1 MSVRAFREVFEKGL
15 EEDRFAQNN
24 LGCPLTIFYRYPL
37 CLILSI
43 VDNFTYAPVPWG
55 SLLLT
60 KVCS

>member
-1 MSVRAFREVFEKGL
+1 MSVCAFREVFEKGL

-43 VDNFTYAPVPWG
+43 VDKQFHLCASALGEFTAD
-55 SLLLT
+55 
-60 KVCS
+60 